1 LESRLK
7 FIEVRCDQP
16 KATFCQSIDE
26 GLSASPKT
34 LPTLYLYDRRGSE
47 LFEEITCLPE
57 YYPTRTEQAIL
68 EKAAYQIIE
77 TVGQDISIIEFG
89 SGSSLKTRLL
99 LNAALDRQHHLQ
111 YVPIDISS
119 EFLKMT
125 AHDLLGDFDRLSVHA
140 MSAEYFDA
148 IAAIPSHT
156 GPRLMLFLG
165 SNIGNLTHEEA
176 TAFLSQVR
184 LQMNP
189 QDRVLIGIDL
199 VKDRK
204 VLEAAYN
211 DSQGVTAKF
220 NLNLLHRINR
230 ELDANFDI
238 ERFQHS
244 APYDDRE
251 QRIEMR
257 LFSLSKQIVDID
269 GTGRTYQFDRGE
281 FIHTEWS
288 HKYTSESFANLCK
301 PAHLDIDAS
310 WCDEQGWFA
319 LMLLRPDAF

>member
-1 LESRLK
+1 
-7 FIEVRCDQP
+7 
-16 KATFCQSIDE
+16 
-26 GLSASPKT
+26 
-34 LPTLYLYDRRGSE
+34 
-47 LFEEITCLPE
+47 
-57 YYPTRTEQAIL
+57 
-68 EKAAYQIIE
+68 
-77 TVGQDISIIEFG
+77 
-89 SGSSLKTRLL
+89 
-99 LNAALDRQHHLQ
+99 
-111 YVPIDISS
+111 
-119 EFLKMT
+119 
-125 AHDLLGDFDRLSVHA
+125 
-140 MSAEYFDA
+140 
-148 IAAIPSHT
+148 
-156 GPRLMLFLG
+156 
-165 SNIGNLTHEEA
+165 
-176 TAFLSQVR
+176 
-184 LQMNP
+184 
-189 QDRVLIGIDL
+189 
-199 VKDRK
+199 
-204 VLEAAYN
+204 LEAAYN